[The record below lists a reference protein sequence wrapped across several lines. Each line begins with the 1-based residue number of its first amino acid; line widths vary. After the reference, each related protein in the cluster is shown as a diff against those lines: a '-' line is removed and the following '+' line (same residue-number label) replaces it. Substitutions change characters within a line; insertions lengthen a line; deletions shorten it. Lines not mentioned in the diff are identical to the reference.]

1 MLIFVGNFHTSLI
14 YGAND
19 EEKAREIIK
28 NVQRRGIGLGGTI
41 TGEHGIGLENR
52 DMLVEELG
60 EESIDAMRR
69 IKIALDPYL
78 LLNPNRIFKP
88 KIDSNR
94 NAAQ

>member
-1 MLIFVGNFHTSLI
+1 MLIFEGNFHTSVI

-28 NVQRRGIGLGGTI
+28 DVQRRGIALGGTI

-78 LLNPNRIFKP
+78 LLNPDKVFRL
-88 KIDSNR
+88 KIDYGR